1 VDAAQPRGSGGRF
14 GLRRFRAKPETKSGL
29 ALTALSLT
37 PCHPPSVLRS
47 VPFTSIGLF
56 FPLRS
61 SEEKN
66 KPIPAEREKT

>member
-1 VDAAQPRGSGGRF
+1 
-14 GLRRFRAKPETKSGL
+14 L

-37 PCHPPSVLRS
+37 PCHPPSASVLS
-47 VPFTSIGLF
+47 LPPVSACF
-56 FPLRS
+56 FPLRF

>member
-29 ALTALSLT
+29 ALAALSLT
-37 PCHPPSVLRS
+37 PCHPPPAYVLPLS
-47 VPFTSIGLF
+47 PVSACF